1 MKELKLPKDQRRD
14 GFLMKT
20 ANVSKRLFAA
30 LLAVLMFVGM
40 LPFGALSFTA
50 QAADAA
56 ALQYRMVHLDCGRKY
71 FSVDY
76 IKGVIDTMYENG
88 FNQLELAFG
97 NGGLRF
103 VLDNMDI
110 VVDGSTLH
118 YSDAVKAAI
127 KEGNESFYNDPNGN
141 SLNETEMKE
150 IISYAQSKQIEIVPL
165 LNMPGHMDALLS
177 SSLFS
182 QYKLT
187 GSEGSLNLNN
197 SDAVGF
203 GKALLKLY
211 VDWFA
216 SNSTTG
222 YFNFGAD
229 EYGQG
234 IRNPYIESSAA
245 TVTYDQLIGYMND
258 CAGIIEAE
266 GMIARCFNDFVCYN
280 KRSDC
285 NLYKT
290 VQVCYWSNQ
299 WNGSE
304 YNTPDAIKN
313 AVYKMINTNQK
324 WYYVPS
330 KADEYGK
337 STVLSNFS
345 KFDVTKYQNIKS
357 GYNSTSTTYTEIP
370 VGSTNVGAMFAVWCD
385 TPSVDVALAD
395 VQELIAAMA
404 DANPTI
410 SPRIPLPHFP

>member
-141 SLNETEMKE
+141 SLNETERR
-150 IISYAQSKQIEIVPL
+150 
-165 LNMPGHMDALLS
+165 S
-177 SSLFS
+177 SPMLKAN
-182 QYKLT
+182 KL
-187 GSEGSLNLNN
+187 
-197 SDAVGF
+197 
-203 GKALLKLY
+203 
-211 VDWFA
+211 
-216 SNSTTG
+216 
-222 YFNFGAD
+222 
-229 EYGQG
+229 
-234 IRNPYIESSAA
+234 R
-245 TVTYDQLIGYMND
+245 
-258 CAGIIEAE
+258 
-266 GMIARCFNDFVCYN
+266 
-280 KRSDC
+280 
-285 NLYKT
+285 
-290 VQVCYWSNQ
+290 
-299 WNGSE
+299 
-304 YNTPDAIKN
+304 
-313 AVYKMINTNQK
+313 
-324 WYYVPS
+324 
-330 KADEYGK
+330 
-337 STVLSNFS
+337 
-345 KFDVTKYQNIKS
+345 
-357 GYNSTSTTYTEIP
+357 
-370 VGSTNVGAMFAVWCD
+370 
-385 TPSVDVALAD
+385 
-395 VQELIAAMA
+395 
-404 DANPTI
+404 
-410 SPRIPLPHFP
+410 